1 MLFEKRVDEEHRP
14 HTPHG
19 NVERT
24 VPEAGPHDPEE
35 VPFLAEA
42 LTMRR
47 HSPPYVRGTPN
58 RGIEQDRNSKVT
70 RPHTQPRAILSG
82 LWAHLPSSSLPP
94 ARANDASGP
103 PKGASLAPHPPCV
116 SGPLD
121 MSFRGRIDGA
131 GFVSRGL
138 GKPRAG
144 DLAVTRRER
153 PLGPNAVPRT
163 SQRRNA
169 LHR

>member
-70 RPHTQPRAILSG
+70 SASHPTPSHPVG
-82 LWAHLPSSSLPP
+82 LVGPS
-94 ARANDASGP
+94 
-103 PKGASLAPHPPCV
+103 
-116 SGPLD
+116 
-121 MSFRGRIDGA
+121 
-131 GFVSRGL
+131 
-138 GKPRAG
+138 
-144 DLAVTRRER
+144 
-153 PLGPNAVPRT
+153 
-163 SQRRNA
+163 A
-169 LHR
+169 LF